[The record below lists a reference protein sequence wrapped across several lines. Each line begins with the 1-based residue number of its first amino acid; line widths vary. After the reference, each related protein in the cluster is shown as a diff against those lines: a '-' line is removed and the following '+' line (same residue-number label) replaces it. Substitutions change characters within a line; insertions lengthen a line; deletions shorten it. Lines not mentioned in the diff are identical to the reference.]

1 MQLPELFIENMRK
14 ILGPELKAYLESYEK
29 PRFMGLRVNVSKISV
44 EEFERINP
52 FRSLRKVPWIENGY
66 YYTEEDTPTKHPY
79 YYAGLYYIQE
89 PSAMT
94 PAHVLPVEKGD
105 RVLDLCAAPG
115 GKATELAAKLSHTG
129 LLVANDASASRTKAL
144 LKNLEVF
151 GMPNIFITSEM
162 GDRLDRYFHEFFDKI
177 LIDAPCSGEGMFR
190 KQSHMIAAWERQ
202 GPEVFAKIQREILDQ
217 AAALLKPGGMML
229 YSTCTFSELE
239 NEGSVDAFLKKHPD
253 FHLAEIPWYEG
264 FCPGKPELIGS
275 TFPLDK
281 CVRLFPHRIDGEGH
295 FLALLQKD
303 GVQGGSELAG
313 KLPAGKLPPE
323 LTEFLK
329 DVRMP
334 LDQSR
339 IQIKD
344 TKVFWMPEGIGKCP
358 GLRFLRSGLYMGEL
372 LKKRFEPSQAFAMV
386 LKKEEYASVID
397 LPVLDERI
405 LRYLKGETI
414 EVEDKECA
422 RSEGWQLVC
431 VDGYPLGWGK
441 LIRGTLRNKY
451 FSGWRMNA

>member
-66 YYTEEDTPTKHPY
+66 YYTEEDAPTKHPY

>member
-202 GPEVFAKIQREILDQ
+202 GPEVFAKMQREILDQ

-397 LPVLDERI
+397 LPALDERI

-422 RSEGWQLVC
+422 RSGGWQLVC

>member
-1 MQLPELFIENMRK
+1 MSLPVTFIENMRK
-14 ILGPELKAYLESYEK
+14 ILGEEELAEYLESFEK
-29 PRFMGLRVNVSKISV
+29 PKFTGLRVNTSKISI
-44 EEFERINP
+44 EEFEKINP
-52 FRSLRKVPWIENGY
+52 FQSLKKVPWTANGY
-66 YYTEEDTPTKHPY
+66 YYTEEDAPTHHPY

-94 PAHVLPVEKGD
+94 PASVLPVEKGD

-115 GKATELAAKLSHTG
+115 GKATELAAKLDHTG

-151 GMPNIFITSEM
+151 GMPNILITSEM
-162 GDRLDRYFHEFFDKI
+162 GDKLDQYFHSYFDKI

-190 KQSHMIAAWERQ
+190 KQAHMIPAWEKQ
-202 GPEVFAKIQREILDQ
+202 GPEMFAKMQKEILEQ
-217 AAALLKPGGMML
+217 AAAMLKSGGTML

-239 NEGSVDAFLKKHPD
+239 NEGSIDTFLTNHPE
-253 FHLAEIPWYEG
+253 FHLEEIPWHEG
-264 FCPGKPELIGS
+264 FCHGKPELVGS
-275 TFPLDK
+275 AFPLEK
-281 CVRLFPHRIDGEGH
+281 CVRLFPHKIDGEGH
-295 FLALLQKD
+295 FLALLKKE
-303 GVQGGSELAG
+303 GEISPNALEAKRKMP
-313 KLPAGKLPPE
+313 KLPNE
-323 LTEFLK
+323 LEEFLK
-329 DVRMP
+329 DVSFSMDKT
-334 LDQSR
+334 L
-339 IQIKD
+339 IQVKD
-344 TKVFWMPEGIGKCP
+344 TKVFLMPEGIGKCP

-386 LKKEEYASVID
+386 LKKEEYAATID
-397 LPVLDERI
+397 LPCSDERV

-414 EVEDKECA
+414 EIEDGESS
-422 RSEGWQLVC
+422 RDGWQLFC

>member
-14 ILGPELKAYLESYEK
+14 ILGPELEAYLESYEK

-202 GPEVFAKIQREILDQ
+202 GPEVFAKMQREILDQ

-264 FCPGKPELIGS
+264 FCPGKPELVGS

-281 CVRLFPHRIDGEGH
+281 CVRLFPHKIDGEGH
-295 FLALLQKD
+295 FLALLQRD

-313 KLPAGKLPPE
+313 KLPAGKLPSE

>member
-1 MQLPELFIENMRK
+1 
-14 ILGPELKAYLESYEK
+14 
-29 PRFMGLRVNVSKISV
+29 
-44 EEFERINP
+44 
-52 FRSLRKVPWIENGY
+52 
-66 YYTEEDTPTKHPY
+66 
-79 YYAGLYYIQE
+79 
-89 PSAMT
+89 MT

-202 GPEVFAKIQREILDQ
+202 GPEVFAKMQREILDQ

-264 FCPGKPELIGS
+264 FCPGKPELVGS

-281 CVRLFPHRIDGEGH
+281 CVRLFPHKIDGEGH
-295 FLALLQKD
+295 FLALLQRD

-313 KLPAGKLPPE
+313 KLPVGKLPSE

>member
-14 ILGPELKAYLESYEK
+14 ILGPELEAYLESYEK

-66 YYTEEDTPTKHPY
+66 YYTEEDAPTKHPY

-202 GPEVFAKIQREILDQ
+202 GPEVFAKMQREILDQ
-217 AAALLKPGGMML
+217 SAALLKPGGMML

-264 FCPGKPELIGS
+264 FCPGKPELVGS

-397 LPVLDERI
+397 LPALDERI

-422 RSEGWQLVC
+422 RSGGWQLVC